1 MDLNIKMFK
10 FYRLGDFQKLKYI
23 DINMR
28 YWGWTKREKLWF
40 NSNVLMC
47 QFDKGP
53 IVLASIFSAWH
64 KQARVIWEGESQ
76 LRKCLHTIT
85 LQDSLWESSWFS
97 WLMWV
102 DPAHCGQCNPGT
114 GSPGLYKKAG
124 WTRQEEQTSKRH
136 PSMAYP
142 ASRFL
147 PWVSVLTSLHDV
159 S

>member
-1 MDLNIKMFK
+1 MFK

-28 YWGWTKREKLWF
+28 SWGWIKRERLWF

-76 LRKCLHTIT
+76 LRKCLHKIT

-97 WLMWV
+97 WLIWV
-102 DPAHCGQCNPGT
+102 GPAHCGQYCPYAA
-114 GSPGLYKKAG
+114 GSELYKK
-124 WTRQEEQTSKRH
+124 TSWACHRSN
-136 PSMAYP
+136 PLSI
-142 ASRFL
+142 L
-147 PWVSVLTSLHDV
+147 PWVLLHFLPLGFSAYILTLNSLGED
-159 S
+159 